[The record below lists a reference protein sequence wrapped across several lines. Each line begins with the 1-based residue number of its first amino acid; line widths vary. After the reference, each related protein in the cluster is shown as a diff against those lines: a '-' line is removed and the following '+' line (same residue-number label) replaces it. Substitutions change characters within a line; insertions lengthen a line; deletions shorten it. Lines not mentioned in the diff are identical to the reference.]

1 MSDIL
6 LEMLAGEAMSVY
18 VGRGIKE
25 RRAYVYERA
34 DNEGIKEDE
43 YVTVSIE
50 RKAKAGRL
58 KDLHDLFKGLDV
70 PESETK

>member
-1 MSDIL
+1 
-6 LEMLAGEAMSVY
+6 MSVY

-25 RRAYVYERA
+25 RRAYVYEHA
-34 DNEGIKEDE
+34 DNEKIADGE

-58 KDLHDLFKGLDV
+58 ADLFRLFT
-70 PESETK
+70 PEPVEGK